1 MERSLLYCTKFLTL
15 PDLVRL
21 IQTSKFFNVNI
32 RNLSIDYFDFG
43 DDYSD
48 FGLEMI
54 QTFPNLKALHINV
67 SCDQFYK
74 LSNLSRL
81 WVNNIRGLNKNLKLL
96 PNRDKL
102 KLLVVDCLNGRP
114 DEIYDTENLSDVVP
128 KLEAVHVRYSDF
140 TNQFFWN
147 FRNLTELC
155 LICCY
160 KITNE
165 VFRNLPN
172 LERMYMRISDI
183 GDDAFRHIPNLK
195 LLHFE
200 NCSSLTNAAFK
211 YLTQLDSLT
220 ISNISSNQN
229 ISDDAFRYLTNLTE
243 LCLQPNYGNDHS
255 NFTLEIF
262 KHLSKLKRLDLSG
275 SNLVTP
281 ELFQALNMRLDW
293 LDIRRN
299 LYQKPLPI
307 PILIPKPIPIPK
319 PMVENIFLDLHI
331 KVLYIDKS
339 YAHLTK
345 SVLNCLI
352 KNGLE
357 ELSVIHCSEFSG
369 SRFSK
374 KIYTKKNTFFGK
386 NILNYL
392 SWIKSKYTCAE
403 IKSLLI

>member
-1 MERSLLYCTKFLTL
+1 MERSLLYWTKFLTL

-21 IQTSKFFNVNI
+21 IQTSKYYNENI
-32 RNLSIDYFDFG
+32 RNMSIDYFDFG

-54 QTFPNLKALHINV
+54 LTFPNLKALHINV

-81 WVNNIRGLNKNLKLL
+81 WVNNIRDLNKNLKLL
-96 PNRDKL
+96 PHRDKL

-172 LERMYMRISDI
+172 LERLYMRISDI

-200 NCSSLTNAAFK
+200 NCSGITNTAFK

-220 ISNISSNQN
+220 ISNISSDQN
-229 ISDDAFRYLTNLTE
+229 ITDEAFRYLTNLTE

-255 NFTLEIF
+255 NFSLEIF

-281 ELFQALNMRLDW
+281 ELFQSLLNMRLDW

-299 LYQKPLPI
+299 LYQKALLIAWLPK
-307 PILIPKPIPIPK
+307 PKPIP
-319 PMVENIFLDLHI
+319 MMENIFLNLHI

-345 SVLNCLI
+345 SHLDCLI
-352 KNGLE
+352 NNGLE
-357 ELSVIHCSEFSG
+357 ELSFIHCSEFSG

-374 KIYTKKNTFFGK
+374 KIYTKKTFFGK

-392 SWIKSKYTCAE
+392 RWIKSKN
-403 IKSLLI
+403 

>member
-1 MERSLLYCTKFLTL
+1 
-15 PDLVRL
+15 
-21 IQTSKFFNVNI
+21 
-32 RNLSIDYFDFG
+32 
-43 DDYSD
+43 
-48 FGLEMI
+48 
-54 QTFPNLKALHINV
+54 
-67 SCDQFYK
+67 
-74 LSNLSRL
+74 
-81 WVNNIRGLNKNLKLL
+81 
-96 PNRDKL
+96 
-102 KLLVVDCLNGRP
+102 LNGQP
-114 DEIYDTENLSDVVP
+114 DEIYDTENLSDIVP

-165 VFRNLPN
+165 VFQNLPN
-172 LERMYMRISDI
+172 LQRLYMRISDI

-200 NCSSLTNAAFK
+200 NCSGLTNAAFK
-211 YLTQLDSLT
+211 YLTQLESLT
-220 ISNISSNQN
+220 ISHISSDQN
-229 ISDDAFRYLTNLTE
+229 ITDDAFKYLTNLTE
-243 LCLQPNYGNDHS
+243 LCLQPNYGNEYC
-255 NFTLEIF
+255 NFSLEIF
-262 KHLSKLKRLDLSG
+262 KHLFKLKRLDLSG

-299 LYQKPLPI
+299 LYQKPI
-307 PILIPKPIPIPK
+307 

-345 SVLNCLI
+345 SVLDCLI

-357 ELSVIHCSEFSG
+357 ELSFIHCSEFSR
-369 SRFSK
+369 SRFGK
-374 KIYTKKNTFFGK
+374 KIYTKKTFLGK
-386 NILNYL
+386 NILDYL
-392 SWIKSKYTCAE
+392 NWIESKN
-403 IKSLLI
+403 

>member
-1 MERSLLYCTKFLTL
+1 MERSFLFWTKFLTL

-21 IQTSKFFNVNI
+21 IQTSKFLNENI
-32 RNLSIDYFDFG
+32 RNLSIDYFDLG
-43 DDYSD
+43 DDYSAD

-54 QTFPNLKALHINV
+54 RTFPNLKALHINV
-67 SCDQFYK
+67 SCDQFSK
-74 LSNLSRL
+74 LSNLTRL
-81 WVNNIRGLNKNLKLL
+81 WVNSIRGLNKNLKLL

-102 KLLVVDCLNGRP
+102 KLLIVDCLNGQP
-114 DEIYDTENLSDVVP
+114 DEIYDTENLSDIVP

-172 LERMYMRISDI
+172 LQRLYMRISDI

-195 LLHFE
+195 LLQFE
-200 NCSSLTNAAFK
+200 NCSGLTNAAFK
-211 YLTQLDSLT
+211 YLSQLESLT
-220 ISNISSNQN
+220 ISHISSDQN
-229 ISDDAFRYLTNLTE
+229 ITDEAFRYLTNLTE
-243 LCLQPNYGNDHS
+243 LCLQPSYGNES
-255 NFTLEIF
+255 CNFTLEIF
-262 KHLSKLKRLDLSG
+262 KHLFKLKRLDLSG

-299 LYQKPLPI
+299 LYQ
-307 PILIPKPIPIPK
+307 IPKPIPVPIPI

-339 YAHLTK
+339 YTHLTK
-345 SVLNCLI
+345 SVLDCLI

-357 ELSVIHCSEFSG
+357 ELSFIHCSEFSR
-369 SRFSK
+369 SRFGK
-374 KIYTKKNTFFGK
+374 KIYIKKTFLGK
-386 NILNYL
+386 NILDYL
-392 SWIKSKYTCAE
+392 SWIESKRD
-403 IKSLLI
+403 